1 MQRNPWIILLLGLIT
16 IPVLACGGNSA
27 SAMSKK
33 EPPPA
38 KVEKIEGTSLSRVI
52 VTEKGAARL
61 GLELTPVR
69 DAQVA
74 RRGISGTEMRR
85 VVPFAAVLYDPKG
98 DTWAYTSPAPLTF
111 VRQRIV
117 VDYVV
122 GGLAVLSDG
131 PPLGTGVVTVAA
143 VELFGAE
150 TGIK

>member
-1 MQRNPWIILLLGLIT
+1 MQRNTWIVLLLGLVT

-27 SAMSKK
+27 SAASK

-61 GLELTPVR
+61 GIEMTSVR
-69 DAQVA
+69 DTQVS
-74 RRGISGTEMRR
+74 RRGSPGTETRR
-85 VVPFAAVLYDPKG
+85 VVPYASVLYDPNG

-117 VDYVV
+117 VDYIV

-143 VELFGAE
+143 TELFGAE